1 VSAQPFDPTRF
12 KAAQRADWSDAAV
25 GWRRWWKT
33 IEDGL
38 GPVSDRLVDLAQL
51 KSGDKVLDIATGIGE
66 PAVTAARRVGRAGHV
81 VAIDIAPGAIE
92 IGRERAS
99 ELQLDNIEFRE
110 ADAEQVE
117 LPHESFDSVLSRFG
131 LMLFPNLDAVL
142 HRIRHTLIKGG
153 RLAAAVWG
161 QPERSP
167 FTALPAQTLMRQL
180 NLPPPA
186 PGTPGPFSLA
196 DTDALERRL
205 RDTGFAGA
213 HTERMTVTMKF
224 ASAAEYTEFVRA
236 VGTTAKNL
244 LRDKPEK
251 QQQEAWSAIT
261 RAAQSHASAD
271 GSITLPAEVSC
282 VLAWR

>member
-51 KSGDKVLDIATGIGE
+51 KRGDKVLDIATGIGE

-99 ELQLDNIEFRE
+99 ELRLDNIEFRE

-117 LPHESFDSVLSRFG
+117 LPDESFDAVLSRFG

-142 HRIRHTLIKGG
+142 HRICRTLIDGG

-161 QPERSP
+161 RPERSP
-167 FTALPAQTLMRQL
+167 FAALPAQTLMRQL

-186 PGTPGPFSLA
+186 PGTPSPFSLA
-196 DTDALERRL
+196 DTDLLERRL
-205 RDTGFAGA
+205 RDAGFAGA
-213 HTERMTVTMKF
+213 RSERMTATVKF
-224 ASAAEYTEFVRA
+224 ASAADYTEFVRA

-244 LRDKPEK
+244 LRDKPRK
-251 QQQEAWSAIT
+251 QQQEVWSAIT

-271 GSITLPAEVSC
+271 GSVTLPCEVIC

>member
-12 KAAQRADWSDAAV
+12 KAAQRADWSDAAA

-66 PAVTAARRVGRAGHV
+66 PAVIAARRVGRAGPV
-81 VAIDIAPGAIE
+81 LAIDIAPGMLA
-92 IGRERAS
+92 IGRERAN
-99 ELQLDNIEFRE
+99 ELRLDNIEFRE

-131 LMLFPNLDAVL
+131 LMFFPNLDAVL
-142 HRIRHTLIKGG
+142 HRIRRTLIKGG

-161 QPERSP
+161 RPERSP

-180 NLPPPA
+180 NLPPARARHTGPVQPRRHRCFRTSVAGHGIRWSTQRADDGHDEICICRRVHRVRPRGRYDGKEPA
-186 PGTPGPFSLA
+186 PRQTRSSKRRPGTRSRTQRNPVLPP
-196 DTDALERRL
+196 
-205 RDTGFAGA
+205 
-213 HTERMTVTMKF
+213 
-224 ASAAEYTEFVRA
+224 
-236 VGTTAKNL
+236 TA
-244 LRDKPEK
+244 P
-251 QQQEAWSAIT
+251 
-261 RAAQSHASAD
+261 SHC
-271 GSITLPAEVSC
+271 PVK
-282 VLAWR
+282 